1 MSNKKTNCTYFV
13 TDNNEIDMADFENVE
28 FKVNEAPDLSH
39 YARPEPIRPNELLYD
54 HKGQPVAIKT
64 NGQILAII
72 EGDL

>member
-1 MSNKKTNCTYFV
+1 MSNKKIELQHNLSKEL
-13 TDNNEIDMADFENVE
+13 NLFET
-28 FKVNEAPDLSH
+28 
-39 YARPEPIRPNELLYD
+39 ARAEPIRPNELLYD